1 MAVIEDKNFDSE
13 IKNGVA
19 VVKFVSLWD
28 SSSRVMEDP
37 FRELS
42 DEFRG
47 KARFISSD
55 VQSNPVLANKQGIIK
70 IPSVVIYVNGKP
82 AARMGNVTKRF
93 LKEQLESLLKKSLR
107 LS

>member
-1 MAVIEDKNFDSE
+1 MPVHDDKNFDSE
-13 IKNGVA
+13 VSKGVS

-28 SSSRVMEDP
+28 SSSRTLEDS

-47 KARFISSD
+47 KARFMNSD
-55 VQSNPVLANKQGIIK
+55 VQSNPVLAEKQGIRK

-82 AARMGNVTKRF
+82 AA
-93 LKEQLESLLKKSLR
+93 
-107 LS
+107 